1 MKEKRLS
8 VVDKVR
14 RQAALLA
21 VLREE
26 VIHNQE
32 ELRRMLR
39 RRGFRVTQATLS
51 RDLKELRVPCIPTA
65 EGYRY
70 ALPETEPAA
79 GPVSAPTR
87 MQNVAAVEVTGID
100 ANEMAVVVR
109 TLTGRAQGV
118 AVWLDGLGL
127 DNVLAT
133 IAGDDTILV
142 VPRSVGATPRLKQEL
157 AALLQV
163 G

>member
-1 MKEKRLS
+1 VS
-8 VVDKVR
+8 AIDKVR
-14 RQAALLA
+14 RQSELVA

-32 ELRRMLR
+32 DLRRALR

-51 RDLKELRVPCIPTA
+51 RDLKELRVPCVPTA
-65 EGYRY
+65 SGYRY
-70 ALPETEPAA
+70 ALPEMETTPTPAIPA
-79 GPVSAPTR
+79 R

-100 ANEMAVVVR
+100 ANEMAIIIR

-118 AVWLDGLGL
+118 AVWLDGQQLT
-127 DNVLAT
+127 DMLAT

-142 VPRSVGATPRLKQEL
+142 LPRSVKSTARLKQDL
-157 AALLQV
+157 AALLQIMNAQD
-163 G
+163 

>member
-1 MKEKRLS
+1 MS

-26 VIHNQE
+26 VIHTQE
-32 ELRRMLR
+32 ELRRSLR

-51 RDLKELRVPCIPTA
+51 RDLKEMRVPCIPTA

-70 ALPETEPAA
+70 APPETEAAPA
-79 GPVSAPTR
+79 PLTAPRR
-87 MQNVAAVEVTGID
+87 MHNVAVVEVTSID

-118 AVWLDGLGL
+118 AVWLDGLRL
-127 DNVLAT
+127 NDVLAT

-142 VPRSVGATPRLKQEL
+142 VPRSVEATPRLKQEL
-157 AALLQV
+157 AVLLQV

>member
-1 MKEKRLS
+1 MS
-8 VVDKVR
+8 AIDKVR
-14 RQAALLA
+14 RQSELIA

-32 ELRRMLR
+32 DLRRALR

-51 RDLKELRVPCIPTA
+51 RDLKELRVPCVPTA
-65 EGYRY
+65 SGYRY
-70 ALPETEPAA
+70 ALPEMETVPAPA
-79 GPVSAPTR
+79 VPAR

-100 ANEMAVVVR
+100 ANEMAIIIR

-118 AVWLDGLGL
+118 AVWLDGQQLT
-127 DNVLAT
+127 DMLAT

-142 VPRSVGATPRLKQEL
+142 LPRSVKSTARLKQDL
-157 AALLQV
+157 AALLQLD
-163 G
+163 